1 MGKFN
6 VYETVK
12 KQKEEEKNS
21 NSFNGVLDQ
30 IRIENVRLK
39 SPEMFERYKSVIEG
53 SSNLLSDYNSRFF
66 DKDGKFVTSYRK
78 DSGEALKKYTSAK
91 EKYDSEIAEL
101 RNFFNTYGKYLDSQT
116 VSDITSSLDSG
127 SKILNDI
134 FNTYQSDYDY
144 FSKYK
149 DEDDYNQKVVIP
161 KKQNE
166 EWAAADTEA
175 LKTEIDNLESNYNSY
190 IGLKTERDNLYGTIV
205 SGYMRA
211 RYTKDAAEKAAL
223 NDSRIVKYDKELSQ
237 YGDMSG
243 SAKTLSDKK
252 QFLNNATRVQEGIA
266 LHDNAKNSE
275 DFDKYSKTG
284 GDISNPTFEDV
295 KSHFWLP
302 SGVKKVNNKV
312 TYSREYYD
320 GQN

>member
-1 MGKFN
+1 MGDYNALERYNKRR
-6 VYETVK
+6 E
-12 KQKEEEKNS
+12 S
-21 NSFNGVLDQ
+21 NEISYNALE
-30 IRIENVRLK
+30 RYKSNEANRL
-39 SPEMFERYKSVIEG
+39 SAEMFERYKSLIEG
-53 SSNLLSDYNSRFF
+53 SNNLLSDYKSRFY
-66 DKDGKFVTSYRK
+66 DKDGNFVTSYRK
-78 DSGEALKKYTSAK
+78 DTGEALKKYTSTK
-91 EKYDSEIAEL
+91 EKYDSETTKL